1 MGVGL
6 SAVVQFFDAW
16 CGCPVETLGGYRYLL
31 RGARNGDRRLQLR
44 QEERRARRLDG
55 NGKTAGGGGEKACS
69 FGVVAVRALARVSGG
84 GFRRPPHLGPTDPR
98 RRDNKP
104 DEVEYMIDRAAL
116 HPHFAFEVFFVV
128 PLEISP
134 SFGKEKNE
142 TQVPMHNMKEASAGK
157 TNKKPMKSNKK
168 YLHAKSSTQARGA
181 TMAQTKVQAGQYCR
195 AVNEV
200 GRTIRVLAFE
210 RLQVHATLQCLQFV
224 RVTNSQSRACGLGV
238 HQMQGAVVASLFGAG
253 TDAAVRGAVRG
264 G

>member
-134 SFGKEKNE
+134 SFGKEK
-142 TQVPMHNMKEASAGK
+142 MKR
-157 TNKKPMKSNKK
+157 K
-168 YLHAKSSTQARGA
+168 YPCT
-181 TMAQTKVQAGQYCR
+181 T
-195 AVNEV
+195 
-200 GRTIRVLAFE
+200 
-210 RLQVHATLQCLQFV
+210 
-224 RVTNSQSRACGLGV
+224 
-238 HQMQGAVVASLFGAG
+238 
-253 TDAAVRGAVRG
+253 
-264 G
+264 